1 MADEGSVAFMSQL
14 PYANAK
20 CAHIVVGR
28 DNTAAGLAPSPT
40 RRFSL
45 KATTTTQ
52 IYPLFP
58 SFVIPSPKYPGI
70 SQ

>member
-1 MADEGSVAFMSQL
+1 MKTTLERWLLELIIKQADEGSVAFMSQL
-14 PYANAK
+14 PYANAE

-45 KATTTTQ
+45 KATSAT
-52 IYPLFP
+52 
-58 SFVIPSPKYPGI
+58 
-70 SQ
+70 